1 MLALSH
7 ALIVQDFLGYRI
19 ITSLLIRT
27 VLAINS
33 RRQTM
38 TEIEHLRMRVLANE
52 AMLVH
57 LAELISAH
65 LPATK
70 SRLQSLFY
78 YWNSELDKAREA
90 SHE

>member
-1 MLALSH
+1 LEDEA
-7 ALIVQDFLGYRI
+7 
-19 ITSLLIRT
+19 
-27 VLAINS
+27 
-33 RRQTM
+33 M

-65 LPATK
+65 LPAT
-70 SRLQSLFY
+70 SPRLQDLFD
-78 YWNSELDKAREA
+78 YWNRELDKAREA

>member
-1 MLALSH
+1 
-7 ALIVQDFLGYRI
+7 
-19 ITSLLIRT
+19 
-27 VLAINS
+27 
-33 RRQTM
+33 M

-65 LPATK
+65 LPAT
-70 SRLQSLFY
+70 SPRLQDLFD
-78 YWNSELDKAREA
+78 YWNRELDKAREA